1 MILKYN
7 FEESNNIKRLKK
19 DFTLEIEELTFEK
32 HNINIPEKFHIGVI
46 FGNSGSGKSLL
57 GMDLINQGY
66 NFIENIDIKN
76 KNEPV
81 INLGE
86 YNEVVNRFQAVGFN
100 TIPQW
105 ILPFNKLSN
114 GQKYRVAVAFN
125 LNDFTIFDEFTSFI
139 DRNTAISLSVSL
151 SKYIRKNNLKNII
164 LITPHHDII
173 DYLEPDWVYDT
184 NEREFYKNE
193 LFFNEVKNPKEGFL
207 EVEDK

>member
-7 FEESNNIKRLKK
+7 FKETDNIKKLKK
-19 DFTLEIEELTFEK
+19 DFTLDIDELTFEK
-32 HNINIPEKFHIGVI
+32 HNINIPEKFHLGVI

-57 GMDLINQGY
+57 GKDLIKKGY
-66 NFIENIDIKN
+66 NFIENIDIEN
-76 KNEPV
+76 KDEPV

-86 YNEVVNRFQAVGFN
+86 YNEVVNKFQAVGFN

-105 ILPFNKLSN
+105 ILPFKLLSN
-114 GQKYRVAVAFN
+114 GQKYRVAVAFH
-125 LNDFTIFDEFTSFI
+125 LKDYTIFDEFTSFI

-184 NEREFYKNE
+184 NEREFYKNS
-193 LFFNEVKNPKEGFL
+193 LFYNEVKNPKEGFL

>member
-19 DFTLEIEELTFEK
+19 DFTLDVEELTFEK
-32 HNINIPEKFHIGVI
+32 HNINIPDNFHIGVI

-57 GMDLINQGY
+57 GRDLIKQGH

-86 YNEVVNRFQAVGFN
+86 YNEIVNRFQAVGFN

-125 LNDFTIFDEFTSFI
+125 LNDYTIFDEFTSFI

-173 DYLEPDWVYDT
+173 DYLEPDWVYNT